1 MSGVISDLD
10 ALRTIGSVNMIYLDL
25 VQLVQA
31 RTIGPMLS
39 ADRSSQCTI
48 PNITCTYVSLCPS
61 KPP

>member
-10 ALRTIGSVNMIYLDL
+10 VLRTMHIGSVNMIYLD
-25 VQLVQA
+25 LVQA